1 MTRDEVLNSIQLKK
15 RFCKDCNIPITVFDN
30 PYFFERL
37 TTLDMIFHCIEQFD
51 WFCAEIQQFDSEQDY
66 FEYYN
71 SIKDKMISDIKGNP
85 KYQYFN
91 TDLSDKFENT
101 LNYTRAKVGRQ
112 NLYVENNDGKT
123 FISIDMKKANFS
135 AMHFYSRD
143 IFGCDTWEDYVG
155 KFTNSLHIQNSKYIR
170 QVVLGACNPK
180 RQIRY
185 EHSLMLKLYLYIKDT
200 LDDEN
205 FAAYSIG
212 EDEILIEADKFRHPL
227 NLLKEIIA
235 FCPLNIGSLVRV
247 EMFDLQ
253 KLGDC
258 GWMKAIYDEN
268 QTVEF
273 KCINAEI
280 FHQIVKHYY
289 NIPITENDLVFRHDG
304 KLARFLEE
312 VKNPW

>member
-1 MTRDEVLNSIQLKK
+1 M
-15 RFCKDCNIPITVFDN
+15 F
-30 PYFFERL
+30 
-37 TTLDMIFHCIEQFD
+37 
-51 WFCAEIQQFDSEQDY
+51 
-66 FEYYN
+66 
-71 SIKDKMISDIKGNP
+71 
-85 KYQYFN
+85 
-91 TDLSDKFENT
+91 
-101 LNYTRAKVGRQ
+101 
-112 NLYVENNDGKT
+112 
-123 FISIDMKKANFS
+123 
-135 AMHFYSRD
+135 
-143 IFGCDTWEDYVG
+143 
-155 KFTNSLHIQNSKYIR
+155 
-170 QVVLGACNPK
+170 
-180 RQIRY
+180 
-185 EHSLMLKLYLYIKDT
+185 
-200 LDDEN
+200 
-205 FAAYSIG
+205 
-212 EDEILIEADKFRHPL
+212 
-227 NLLKEIIA
+227 LLKEIIA